1 MPKRV
6 LAWTQRLSN
15 GSLRLPGTVTLEGAP
30 FAAGAAAFVAVVVL
44 VVVVVVVAVGNAVVV
59 AVVNAFVVAVGGGG
73 SGTQG
78 GDKTNCRPQTQDQG
92 R

>member
-1 MPKRV
+1 MPKHV

-15 GSLRLPGTVTLEGAP
+15 GSLRAPGTVTFEGAP
-30 FAAGAAAFVAVVVL
+30 FAAGAGAAAF
-44 VVVVVVVAVGNAVVV
+44 VVVVVVVA
-59 AVVNAFVVAVGGGG
+59 AVVNAFVVAVGSGG
-73 SGTQG
+73 SCTQG